1 MVSKYFQYLIFYF
14 ILIFIMLGIQPS
26 FHEENHSSSEHSI
39 LLPYFQQPVDAN
51 AYEHEQEL

>member
-1 MVSKYFQYLIFYF
+1 
-14 ILIFIMLGIQPS
+14 MLGIQPS

-39 LLPYFQQPVDAN
+39 LLPYYQQPVDAN